1 MSAEDLET
9 ASVSYES
16 RAARE
21 TRWVAICCVA
31 GFLALAACTQSTPPP
46 DAPAAPAASSAT
58 DPTPASSSERVT
70 ERTSGGDP
78 AAAASANSAQQT
90 SGRIAERESAGVP
103 PVPAAE
109 IEVKNIGLHIG
120 GGPNDAKTKAP
131 FVGSIEGHFDAFG
144 RCYADAGI
152 EEVVTVSVD
161 LLVVKSGGNPEVG
174 EIRTGVKIEAFVECV
189 RRVFA
194 SVAFEPPKLGATRF
208 SYSIRLAQ
216 KRQ

>member
-1 MSAEDLET
+1 VHE
-9 ASVSYES
+9 
-16 RAARE
+16 R
-21 TRWVAICCVA
+21 
-31 GFLALAACTQSTPPP
+31 
-46 DAPAAPAASSAT
+46 SSG
-58 DPTPASSSERVT
+58 D
-70 ERTSGGDP
+70 DP
-78 AAAASANSAQQT
+78 AAAPSADSAQQT
-90 SGRIAERESAGVP
+90 SGRTAERESAVPP
-103 PVPAAE
+103 PVPAPE

-131 FVGSIEGHFDAFG
+131 FVESIEGHFDAFG

-161 LLVVKSGGNPEVG
+161 LLVAKSGGNPEVG

-194 SVAFEPPKLGATRF
+194 SLAFEPPKLGATRF